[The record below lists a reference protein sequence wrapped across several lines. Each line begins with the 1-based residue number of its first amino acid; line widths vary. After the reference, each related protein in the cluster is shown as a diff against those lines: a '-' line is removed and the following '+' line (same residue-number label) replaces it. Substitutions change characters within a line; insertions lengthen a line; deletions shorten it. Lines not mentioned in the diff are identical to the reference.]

1 MTAIT
6 ATEGAKVL
14 FDLINKGSSADRG
27 TNLDIGLFT
36 NTGTIDD
43 IKALALTAITE
54 PTGGGYARKTLT
66 DASWDNSVARIS
78 SYAKQS
84 FTATG
89 SAMTGTIY
97 GWFIA
102 TKGTTPR
109 LMYVGT
115 FSDAPGGFTLSED
128 STISYTPKIVA

>member
-14 FDLINKGSSADRG
+14 FDLIHKGDSVDRG

-66 DASWDNSVARIS
+66 DANWDNSVARIS
-78 SYAKQS
+78 SYAKQT

-89 SAMTGTIY
+89 GAMTGTIY

-109 LMYVGT
+109 LMYAGK
-115 FSDAPGGFTLSED
+115 FDDAPSGITLADGS
-128 STISYTPKIVA
+128 SISYTPKISA